1 MTFDELTDAV
11 LDLTVRPDKDSLA
24 RQKINDVL
32 RAISMSGTYWP
43 DLVEAV
49 LSDHTDF
56 SLVSNTHSLS
66 LPTGFR
72 KPAYIERDLTS
83 INPSTGRLESRMTH
97 GLRYNRVSPKSTK
110 MEGREIRNAYYL
122 SGSTILL
129 RQEVA
134 GEKVIW
140 GYYIFQPR
148 LTAPADTNWIT
159 ELMPG
164 LIIDWASQFL
174 LASLGDKDRVA
185 GVGALAQLQLSIFVS
200 DILNDTEASVETGR

>member
-1 MTFDELTDAV
+1 MTFDELVDAV
-11 LDLTVRPDKDSLA
+11 LDLTVRADKDRLA
-24 RQKINDVL
+24 RQKINSVI
-32 RAISMSGTYWP
+32 RAISMSGAYWP

-56 SLVSNTHSLS
+56 SLTNNIHSLS

-72 KPAYIERDLTS
+72 KPAYIERDLTA
-83 INPSTGRLESRMTH
+83 INPSTGRLESRMTS
-97 GLRYNRVSPKSTK
+97 GLRYNRVNPKSTK

-122 SGSTILL
+122 SGSNILL

-148 LTAPADTNWIT
+148 LIAPADTNWIT
-159 ELMPG
+159 ELMPD
-164 LIIDWASQFL
+164 LVIDWASQFV
-174 LASLGDKDRVA
+174 LASLGDKDRTA
-185 GVGALAQLQLSIFVS
+185 GVANLAQLQLSIFIN